1 MNIYRVLFSFSTF
14 LLFSLT
20 FSISAVADQEVDEVE
35 SVEAVAEVS
44 DDEESEDEDVTD
56 VGKVTV
62 TGSRI
67 KRIDIEGA
75 TPITVITRADIDQ
88 AGYGTV
94 YEAVSNLTQNIG
106 ETFGENYQIGFTPAN
121 QVIDLRDFGPGRTL
135 VLVNGKRMADY
146 PFPYNG
152 RSASFNWASIP
163 LAAVEN

>member
-1 MNIYRVLFSFSTF
+1 M
-14 LLFSLT
+14 LFSLT

-75 TPITVITRADIDQ
+75 TPITVITRTDIDQ

-106 ETFGENYQIGFTPAN
+106 E
-121 QVIDLRDFGPGRTL
+121 L
-135 VLVNGKRMADY
+135 
-146 PFPYNG
+146 
-152 RSASFNWASIP
+152 W
-163 LAAVEN
+163 